1 MKDVL
6 KVIETLRA
14 QLERHKQSGL
24 KEYPTRT
31 IFIDPLLS
39 ALGWDVRD
47 PDEVE
52 LEYPTI
58 DGKSVDY
65 AMKINRKPVFLLEA
79 KQLTDPLDD
88 VKSITQV
95 VGYAANDGIEWC
107 VLTNG
112 VRYKVY
118 KASEKAS
125 APDKLLFEVSIHPH
139 DSAGLSFEQIA
150 AQLNRLSRDSL
161 AEGVLDK
168 LGSEIFTTGK
178 VRKALDRLFIDA
190 PQPFIRLIRKA
201 IGDNSITPSQVQQA
215 LGRIWDTGK
224 STGVAIAIT
233 GHTKALNEQRPKS
246 RESAK
251 YSENHHT
258 EGKPSEVIE
267 LYRGLDRLC
276 QDLAPGRITRTY
288 KAKYVSWSYD
298 KAIFCCAHLQQ
309 GGLRVWVKTDPKAL
323 DLSES
328 FARDVSKIGHW
339 GVGDVELAIDRL
351 ERLRAARDS
360 SESRSIERLG
370 NRYRNGETRILA
382 PHYPHT
388 Q

>member
-1 MKDVL
+1 MKDVT

-14 QLERHKQSGL
+14 QLERHMHSGL

-47 PDEVE
+47 PDEAE
-52 LEYPTI
+52 LEYPTV

-79 KQLTDPLDD
+79 KQLTDPLND

-112 VRYKVY
+112 VRYKIY
-118 KASEKAS
+118 KTTEKAS
-125 APDKLLFEVSIHPH
+125 APDKLLFEVSIDAR
-139 DSAGLSFEQIA
+139 DSAGLSVEQIA
-150 AQLNRLSRDSL
+150 TQLKRLSRDSL
-161 AEGVLDK
+161 AQGVLDS
-168 LGSEIFTTGK
+168 LGTEIFTTGK

-190 PQPFIRLIRKA
+190 PQPLIRLIGKA
-201 IGDNSITPSQVQQA
+201 ISDNSVTPSQIQQA
-215 LGRIWDTGK
+215 LGRIWDGGK
-224 STGVAIAIT
+224 STLVAAAAT
-233 GHTKALNEQRPKS
+233 SEGAKEKRTKP
-246 RESAK
+246 RESTA
-251 YSENHHT
+251 YSETHHI
-258 EGKPSEVIE
+258 EGKPSEVVE

-276 QDLAPGRITRTY
+276 QDISPGRIPRLY
-288 KAKYVSWSYD
+288 KAKYVSWAID

-309 GGLRVWVKTDPKAL
+309 GGLRVWVKTDPKTL
-323 DLSES
+323 DSSGS

-339 GVGDVELAIDRL
+339 GVGDVELAIDSM
-351 ERLRAARDS
+351 ERLRAAQKFVR
-360 SESRSIERLG
+360 ESFAR
-370 NRYRNGETRILA
+370 ETRKQI
-382 PHYPHT
+382 
-388 Q
+388 